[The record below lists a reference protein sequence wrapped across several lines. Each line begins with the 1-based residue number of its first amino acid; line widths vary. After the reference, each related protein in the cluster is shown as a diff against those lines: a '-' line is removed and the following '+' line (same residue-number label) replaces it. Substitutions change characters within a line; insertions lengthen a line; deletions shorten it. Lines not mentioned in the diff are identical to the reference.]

1 MAMKKCTRKHSNKY
15 GLEMRDLK
23 KRLTDFFFP
32 IRKSC
37 QPRHFWSM
45 YGLWAAVGAICQS
58 GKLPI
63 HKLVGPFHQGKNAK
77 E

>member
-1 MAMKKCTRKHSNKY
+1 MAMKKCIRTHSNKQ
-15 GLEMRDLK
+15 GLEIRDLK
-23 KRLTDFFFP
+23 KRLTDFFL
-32 IRKSC
+32 ICKSC
-37 QPRHFWSM
+37 QPRHFWSV

-63 HKLVGPFHQGKNAK
+63 HKLVGPSHQGKNAK